1 MLKKKGIKAAPK
13 SAENEIWSG
22 KWNTIKEYELD
33 KDVPEQIKLPK
44 TEEEKFFLVYYRSL
58 RIITKF
64 QKERKNF
71 HLGKKSKRKRIRQ
84 KGKSKRY

>member
-44 TEEEKFFLVYYRSL
+44 TEEEKFFL
-58 RIITKF
+58 II
-64 QKERKNF
+64 
-71 HLGKKSKRKRIRQ
+71 
-84 KGKSKRY
+84 